1 MVFEIASKYC
11 ISDSFVDH
19 DGHSISSEGF
29 LPAVGGNK
37 RSYPASAVRGS
48 DKRSY
53 PVSEVKGGDERSYP
67 ASEVG
72 GGSWEEIP
80 NALKP
85 EARGS
90 GWEELSHAQ
99 GQGQWPGGP
108 TPRPRSCAG
117 AGGPRGA
124 IPC

>member
-29 LPAVGGNK
+29 LPAVGGDK
-37 RSYPASAVRGS
+37 RSYPAFAVRGS

-67 ASEVG
+67 ATEVRG
-72 GGSWEEIP
+72 GGREEIP
-80 NALKP
+80 HGPMP
-85 EARGS
+85 EARG
-90 GWEELSHAQ
+90 
-99 GQGQWPGGP
+99 
-108 TPRPRSCAG
+108 TNPRSKKLWLHRRRRA
-117 AGGPRGA
+117 
-124 IPC
+124 